1 MTMAAGTDDAGRT
14 LPWVISADDH
24 VVEPPD
30 LWDRWLPAKH
40 RARGPRVEP
49 GPTTEVATAGGSAYV
64 RGTDGP
70 IADWWVFE
78 DVVRGTPLV
87 MACAGYPQEEYSMM
101 PMRFAD
107 MRPGCYDPTA
117 RLADMDEGHI
127 ERSLNFPNYPRF
139 AGQLFSEAKDKDL
152 ALACVEA
159 WNNWMIEEWCGDSG
173 GRLIPLGIVPLWDP
187 GSAAAEIHRN
197 AARGQKA
204 ITFTEL
210 PANLG
215 LPSIH
220 DKNRHWDPL
229 FQACDETRTVICMHI
244 GSGSV
249 LQRTSPDSPAG
260 VTTALTSLNAY
271 MAMADWLLS
280 GTLLRFPHLKIAFSE
295 SQVGWMPFLL
305 DRLDRVFTNS
315 GSWSDLDP
323 VLTEL
328 PSSQVP
334 GRVFG
339 CFFDDMVGIDARH
352 QIGIEQLVFETDYP
366 HQDSTW
372 PDTPKLVA
380 EIAERVPPE
389 ELEMLVRSNAIT
401 MLDLEPGD
409 LRPEHLQAD
418 VPLTN
423 QIAANGEAGR

>member
-40 RARGPRVEP
+40 RARGPWVEP

-64 RGTDGP
+64 RGADGP

-187 GSAAAEIHRN
+187 GLAAAEIHRN

-229 FQACDETRTVICMHI
+229 FQACDETGTVICMHI

-409 LRPEHLQAD
+409 LRPEHLRAD

>member
-1 MTMAAGTDDAGRT
+1 M
-14 LPWVISADDH
+14 
-24 VVEPPD
+24 
-30 LWDRWLPAKH
+30 
-40 RARGPRVEP
+40 
-49 GPTTEVATAGGSAYV
+49 PTG
-64 RGTDGP
+64 
-70 IADWWVFE
+70 
-78 DVVRGTPLV
+78 LLH
-87 MACAGYPQEEYSMM
+87 ACAGIPPEEQENRPAIYED
-101 PMRFAD
+101 F
-107 MRPGCYDPTA
+107 RPGTYDQTA

-139 AGQLFSEAKDKDL
+139 AGQLFSEAKDKEL

-159 WNNWMIEEWCGDSG
+159 WNDWMIEEWCGDSG
-173 GRLIPLGIVPLWDP
+173 GRLIPLGMVPLWDP
-187 GSAAAEIHRN
+187 RLAAAEVLRN

-220 DKNRHWDPL
+220 DQNRHWDPL
-229 FQACDETRTVICMHI
+229 FQACDETGTVICMHI
-244 GSGSV
+244 GSGSK
-249 LQRTSPDSPAG
+249 LQRTSPDAPVG

-280 GTLLRFPHLKIAFSE
+280 GTLLRFPNLKIAFSE

-315 GSWSDLDP
+315 GAWSDLDP
-323 VLTEL
+323 SLTEL
-328 PSSQVP
+328 PSSHVP

-380 EIAERVPPE
+380 EIGERVTPN

-409 LRPEHLQAD
+409 LRPVHLRHS
-418 VPLTN
+418 T
-423 QIAANGEAGR
+423 

>member
-1 MTMAAGTDDAGRT
+1 VTVAAND

-30 LWDRWLPAKH
+30 LWERWLPAKY
-40 RARGPRVEP
+40 RDRGPRVEP
-49 GPTTEVATAGGSAYV
+49 GPTMAVPREAGGGIDYA
-64 RGTDGP
+64 RGGDGP

-87 MACAGYPQEEYSMM
+87 MACAGYPEEEYSLM

-107 MRPGCYDPTA
+107 MRKGCYDPQA

-139 AGQLFSEAKDKDL
+139 AGQLFTEAKDKEL
-152 ALACVEA
+152 ALACLEA

-187 GSAAAEIHRN
+187 QLAAVEVQRN
-197 AARGQKA
+197 AARGQQA

-220 DKNRHWDPL
+220 AKDRHWDPL
-229 FQACDETRTVICMHI
+229 FEACDETGTVICMHI

-249 LQRTSPDSPAG
+249 MQRTSPDSPTG
-260 VTTALTSLNAY
+260 ITGALTSLNAY

-280 GTLLRFPHLKIAFSE
+280 GTLCRFANLKIAFSE

-305 DRLDRVFTNS
+305 ERLDRTYTHS
-315 GSWSDLDP
+315 GAWADLDP
-323 VLTEL
+323 SLTVL

-339 CFFDDMVGIDARH
+339 CFFDDMVGVDARH

-372 PDTPKLVA
+372 PHTPDLVA
-380 EIAERVPPE
+380 EIGKRVTPE
-389 ELEMLVRSNAIT
+389 ELEMLVRTNAIK
-401 MLDLEPGD
+401 MLDLDPGD
-409 LRPEHLQAD
+409 LRPEHVRATTRTRSGRAD
-418 VPLTN
+418 T
-423 QIAANGEAGR
+423 

>member
-1 MTMAAGTDDAGRT
+1 
-14 LPWVISADDH
+14 
-24 VVEPPD
+24 
-30 LWDRWLPAKH
+30 
-40 RARGPRVEP
+40 
-49 GPTTEVATAGGSAYV
+49 
-64 RGTDGP
+64 
-70 IADWWVFE
+70 
-78 DVVRGTPLV
+78 
-87 MACAGYPQEEYSMM
+87 
-101 PMRFAD
+101 
-107 MRPGCYDPTA
+107 
-117 RLADMDEGHI
+117 
-127 ERSLNFPNYPRF
+127 
-139 AGQLFSEAKDKDL
+139 
-152 ALACVEA
+152 
-159 WNNWMIEEWCGDSG
+159 
-173 GRLIPLGIVPLWDP
+173 
-187 GSAAAEIHRN
+187 
-197 AARGQKA
+197 
-204 ITFTEL
+204 
-210 PANLG
+210 
-215 LPSIH
+215 
-220 DKNRHWDPL
+220 
-229 FQACDETRTVICMHI
+229 MHI

-409 LRPEHLQAD
+409 LRPEHLRAD